1 MVNSHTSIM
10 SGKGFTLIELAITL
24 VLVALLLLMAV
35 PFARGW
41 IDNNRQLQI
50 RSLLWEGIS
59 QARALA
65 LRNPNALPSVDP
77 VSGISKPVVC
87 LLFSND
93 GQLSVNLSSSPRG
106 SNIASCAPSSVQ
118 PVWSVTLPQDVVLK
132 LVDSQRDLTAQTL
145 SSTKSF
151 TCLALNSRAQRLTRL
166 DNCDDS
172 DLTLDRMAIGFH
184 AQDPL
189 YVHLF

>member
-1 MVNSHTSIM
+1 MVNSHTAIV
-10 SGKGFTLIELAITL
+10 SGKGFTLIELAVTL
-24 VLVALLLLMAV
+24 VLMALLMLMAV

-65 LRNPNALPSVDP
+65 LRNPNAVLYVDP
-77 VSGISKPVVC
+77 ASGISNPVVC
-87 LLFSND
+87 LRFSND
-93 GQLSVNLSSSPRG
+93 GKLSVNLSSLPHG
-106 SNIASCAPSSVQ
+106 SIVASCVASSAQ
-118 PVWSVTLPQDVVLK
+118 PVWSVTLPHDVDLR
-132 LVDSQRDLTAQTL
+132 LVDSQQNLTAQTL
-145 SSTKSF
+145 PSTKPF
-151 TCLALNSRAQRLTRL
+151 TCLALNSRAQRLARVDHCEDT
-166 DNCDDS
+166 
-172 DLTLDRMAIGFH
+172 DLNLDRLAIGFH